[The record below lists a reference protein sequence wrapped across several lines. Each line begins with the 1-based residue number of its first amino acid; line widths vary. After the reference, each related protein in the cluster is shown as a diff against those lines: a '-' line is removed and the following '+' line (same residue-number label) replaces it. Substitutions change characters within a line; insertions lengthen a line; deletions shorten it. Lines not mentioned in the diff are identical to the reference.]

1 MREGLYNPTGIS
13 SLLKFISVLF
23 VHDLIDYSISVHDHQ
38 NKKSIKQLNSYE
50 EWPFITEHKNLVKI
64 ETCLVNKRK
73 E

>member
-1 MREGLYNPTGIS
+1 MNTT
-13 SLLKFISVLF
+13 
-23 VHDLIDYSISVHDHQ
+23 HNDDLIDYSITVHDHQ
-38 NKKSIKQLNSYE
+38 NKRLIKQLNSYE